1 MDPDFS
7 RQKIS
12 ILQNLEKFENFW
24 IFFKWC
30 SRHMLTRLDIFVL
43 GLTRLGTLELSD
55 SRLINS
61 TIFKIFWWCL
71 SFAAFIFI
79 NSLFKKNIISS
90 TFLNHIIRKHGFYI
104 KPLSTSNRENEDLV
118 ERPLKTVRR
127 KPFVKSCPPSPIEYF
142 VGTKFNPL
150 QQAIIWKICQVRLT
164 SLRDEDGPRES
175 FEMVPTCGVEWI
187 WFLIVTL
194 YPVRKRK

>member
-118 ERPLKTVRR
+118 ERPSKTVRR
-127 KPFVKSCPPSPIEYF
+127 RLSIKGCPRSPIGF
-142 VGTKFNPL
+142 FIGSVFPTRHDAN
-150 QQAIIWKICQVRLT
+150 RLVQLDWLT
-164 SLRDEDGPRES
+164 NSATEMARGKHLKWYQRVVLNES
-175 FEMVPTCGVEWI
+175 DF
-187 WFLIVTL
+187 
-194 YPVRKRK
+194 

>member
-1 MDPDFS
+1 M
-7 RQKIS
+7 IS
-12 ILQNLEKFENFW
+12 IFRVKIFLSIWIFWFLQNLENFQK
-24 IFFKWC
+24 IFKWC

-90 TFLNHIIRKHGFYI
+90 TFLNHIIRKHGFYGTVINI
-104 KPLSTSNRENEDLV
+104 KHYPRTCPSGDPVSRPQAVREMPSYESCSKSLVSHVLTPLITQC
-118 ERPLKTVRR
+118 
-127 KPFVKSCPPSPIEYF
+127 F
-142 VGTKFNPL
+142 
-150 QQAIIWKICQVRLT
+150 ICYYDFFIFF
-164 SLRDEDGPRES
+164 SH
-175 FEMVPTCGVEWI
+175 F
-187 WFLIVTL
+187 
-194 YPVRKRK
+194 